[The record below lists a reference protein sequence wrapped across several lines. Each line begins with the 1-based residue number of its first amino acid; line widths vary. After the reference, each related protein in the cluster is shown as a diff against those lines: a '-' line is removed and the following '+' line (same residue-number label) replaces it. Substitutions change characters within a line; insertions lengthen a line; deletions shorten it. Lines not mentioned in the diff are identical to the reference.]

1 MEQDERKYRRATGKI
16 WTGLFLI
23 AVGLLLFAHKLNVG
37 LPDYIFSWPMLAIGI
52 GLLIGIQHR
61 FRTFIWMIPVV
72 WGAFALADQLNP
84 DLKLHDYTAPLVLVL
99 LGFFFIMRRSRY
111 PGYAERRT
119 WREKWRETKHWQ
131 EIGDKTD
138 GEWID
143 STSVFGGAKKII
155 LSKNFKGGDITCF
168 MGGAEIDLSQADI
181 QGKVV
186 MDTTAVFGGIKLN
199 VPPNWDLKIEITAV
213 FGGVEDKRPVSVTKA
228 NPDKV
233 LVLDGAAVFGGIEVN
248 CY

>member
-1 MEQDERKYRRATGKI
+1 MEQHEKRYPRATSKI

-23 AVGLLLFAHKLNVG
+23 VVGLLLLANRMHAG
-37 LPDYIFSWPMLAIGI
+37 IPDYIFSWPMLAIGV

-61 FRTFIWMIPVV
+61 FRTFIWIIPVV
-72 WGAFALADQLNP
+72 WGGFALMDQLNP
-84 DLKLHDYTAPLVLVL
+84 DLNLRNYTAPLVLIL
-99 LGFFFIMRRSRY
+99 IGLFFIMRRRRH
-111 PGYAERRT
+111 PGYAQRREWSEQ
-119 WREKWRETKHWQ
+119 WRNMRQ
-131 EIGDKTD
+131 DYEINKSTD

-155 LSKNFKGGDITCF
+155 LSKNFKGGDVTCF

-186 MDTTAVFGGIKLN
+186 MDTTAVFGGIKLII
-199 VPPNWDLKIEITAV
+199 PPNWDLKIEITAV
-213 FGGVEDKRPVSVTKA
+213 FGGVEDKRPVQVAKA
-228 NPDKV
+228 DPDKI